1 MPWAQEDMTRTGIS
15 QVTNS
20 LDDELLAAVACLD
33 CTQRQSGGPE
43 EIKASLQ
50 VALTHLVANFQRMAI
65 YSASLYIYAM
75 QVLPAGEHNQVLCSW
90 AGNRMT
96 SGLEFET

>member
-1 MPWAQEDMTRTGIS
+1 MPWDRNMTRTGIS

-65 YSASLYIYAM
+65 YSASLYIHLCDAS
-75 QVLPAGEHNQVLCSW
+75 VAG
-90 AGNRMT
+90 RRT
-96 SGLEFET
+96 